1 MTIDQIK
8 QLWVSALHNS
18 DTIQSHLTLL
28 SNSDYINTFIWDSDL
43 SDNAANDHGF
53 NERLKGQK
61 LTNAQLIHLKSIIN
75 RSNLTSTQISQKF
88 NISISQVN
96 KIKRMDEE
104 NIKAKPIR
112 NFIKLNKSEWKSLT
126 KELLSFNSNTDTT
139 FNVKDITNYANKQL
153 KTNYP
158 TQFVK
163 NFMKIKLNFSYKR
176 VKPRPNNID
185 LKRLEW
191 IRRLF
196 SIKFSQLV
204 DSNTLIIN
212 IDESSIGRNTKQNYS
227 WGIRGYPIEAK
238 VISIKGSISQWTA
251 LFSNGNWLSMVTSKT
266 FNSECFLL
274 FLKHLIKMIN
284 DNNNFGFNKI
294 ILIMDNWSIHK
305 WNKVKKNLKEVNLIV
320 FFIPTYSLHLAPI
333 EMFFGLLKK
342 RIWINLKNEMVKISD
357 KAHFS
362 KILDSYKEINKSTI
376 QKMYSRFF
384 KEIQQYLKF

>member
-1 MTIDQIK
+1 
-8 QLWVSALHNS
+8 
-18 DTIQSHLTLL
+18 
-28 SNSDYINTFIWDSDL
+28 
-43 SDNAANDHGF
+43 
-53 NERLKGQK
+53 
-61 LTNAQLIHLKSIIN
+61 
-75 RSNLTSTQISQKF
+75 
-88 NISISQVN
+88 
-96 KIKRMDEE
+96 
-104 NIKAKPIR
+104 
-112 NFIKLNKSEWKSLT
+112 
-126 KELLSFNSNTDTT
+126 
-139 FNVKDITNYANKQL
+139 
-153 KTNYP
+153 
-158 TQFVK
+158 
-163 NFMKIKLNFSYKR
+163 MKIKLNFSYKR
-176 VKPRPNNID
+176 FKPRPNNID

-227 WGIRGYPIEAK
+227 WGIRGHPIETK

-251 LFSNGNWLSMVTSKT
+251 LFSNGNWLSMITSKT

-305 WNKVKKNLKEVNLIV
+305 WNKVKNLLKEVNLIV
-320 FFIPTYSLHLAPI
+320 FFIPTYSRHLTPI

-342 RIWINLKNEMVKISD
+342 RIWINLKYEMVKISD

-362 KILDSYKEINKSTI
+362 KILDSYKEINKSKI

-384 KEIQQYLKF
+384 KEI